1 MFYNVLRYFVR
12 LGLQWY
18 APELRSN
25 NLELAR
31 FAGPSIIV
39 SNHPNSL
46 FDALVIAAYSPVE
59 IRFLT
64 RGDIFKKS
72 WANLL
77 LRSLFQLPV
86 YKKKD
91 DEEFAVKND
100 FTFDECMRC
109 LAAGKHVLLF
119 PEGRSLNLWGLQP
132 FMNGGLTSLLERAYR
147 AEIPLQIQA
156 FALNYNSFQHLPK
169 VIEIRALT
177 PLDTTDYIAGHHIDA
192 AAVIAELRHRL
203 QQVVSDVPL
212 ESASISARDKRIYRI
227 PAKIGYYTHFWYYRM
242 WRDYVRKKTAGTIFF
257 DSMLFAGLLFSYP
270 IVVFLFSLMIGKLLG
285 FWIGLLVFLFLPAT
299 SYCMAKYQKI
309 KVERD
314 LTTAKAN
321 RL

>member
-12 LGLQWY
+12 LGLHWY
-18 APELRSN
+18 APGLRSIN
-25 NLELAR
+25 MDLAT
-31 FAGPSIIV
+31 FHGPSIIV

-46 FDALVIAAYSPVE
+46 FDALVIAAYTPVE

-64 RGDIFKKS
+64 RGDIFKKP

-77 LRSLFQLPV
+77 LRNLFQLPI

-156 FALNYNSFQHLPK
+156 FALNYNSFQHVPK
-169 VIEIRALT
+169 AVEIQALK
-177 PLDTTDYIAGHHIDA
+177 PLDSTDYITAHHIDA
-192 AAVIAELRHRL
+192 AAVIAELRSRL
-203 QQVVSDVPL
+203 QQVVSETPL
-212 ESASISARDKRIYRI
+212 QPVVTSTGDRNLYRI
-227 PAKIGYYTHFWYYRM
+227 PAKIGYYTQFWFYRL

-299 SYCMAKYQKI
+299 TYCMAKYQKI
-309 KVERD
+309 TVEED
-314 LTTAKAN
+314 LTSAKAN
-321 RL
+321 RF